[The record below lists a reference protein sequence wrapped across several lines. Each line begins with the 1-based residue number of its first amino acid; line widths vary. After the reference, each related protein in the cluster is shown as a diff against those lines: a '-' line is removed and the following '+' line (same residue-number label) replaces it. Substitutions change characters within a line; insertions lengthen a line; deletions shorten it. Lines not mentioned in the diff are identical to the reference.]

1 MLVYHKT
8 LPYRIF
14 TVFNYIFLITI
25 SIGCMLPL
33 YHLLM
38 VSFSDTSAANAGL
51 VTFWPIDFTIEAYE
65 KTFANENFLTSLGVS
80 IKRTVLGT
88 ALALAVNAVAAY
100 ALSKDN
106 RVFRGRNVYLWY
118 FVITMLFN
126 AGLVPG
132 YILIQKLG
140 LLNNLLALILPGLV
154 AVYNVILLLNFFR
167 AVPKELEEATFIDGA
182 GHFRTFI
189 AIYLPLSLPALATI
203 GLFTMVGHWNAYFD
217 GLIYM
222 KGVENLPLA
231 SFMQTLIVQG
241 STTGFDQAVIA
252 NMSQRTLRASQI
264 FISALPILIIYPFLQ
279 RFFVKGI
286 VIGAVK
292 E

>member
-1 MLVYHKT
+1 MYHKT
-8 LPYRIF
+8 LPYRLF
-14 TVFNYIFLITI
+14 SVFNYFILAVI
-25 SIGCMLPL
+25 SIGCLLPL
-33 YHLLM
+33 FHLLM

-51 VTFWPIDFTIEAYE
+51 VTLWPIGFTTEAYA
-65 KTFANENFLTSLGVS
+65 KTFDNANFLTSLWVS
-80 IKRTVLGT
+80 VKRTVIGT
-88 ALALAVNAVAAY
+88 ALALAVNSVAAY

-118 FVITMLFN
+118 FVVTMLFS
-126 AGLVPG
+126 AGLVPA
-132 YILIQKLG
+132 YVLILKLG
-140 LLNNLLALILPGLV
+140 LMNSLFALILPGLV
-154 AVYNVILLLNFFR
+154 AVYNIILLLNFFR
-167 AVPKELEEATFIDGA
+167 SVPKELEEAAFIDGA
-182 GHFRTFI
+182 G
-189 AIYLPLSLPALATI
+189 YLRSFVSVFLPVSLPAIATI
-203 GLFTMVGHWNAYFD
+203 ALFTMVGHWNAYFD

-222 KGVENLPLA
+222 KGAENLPLA

-241 STTGFDQAVIA
+241 STTGFDPAVIA

-264 FISALPILIIYPFLQ
+264 FISALPILLVYPFLQ